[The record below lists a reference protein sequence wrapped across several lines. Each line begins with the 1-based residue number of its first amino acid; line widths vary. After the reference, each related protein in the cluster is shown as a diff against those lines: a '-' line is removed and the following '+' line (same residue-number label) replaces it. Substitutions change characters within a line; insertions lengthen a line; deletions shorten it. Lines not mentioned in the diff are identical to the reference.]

1 GQAVGANAG
10 VAIAQGHDLINAH
23 AGDICPQCKKAELT
37 ETRGIEVG
45 HIFKLGKKY
54 SEKMGLS
61 VLDPNG
67 KPLTPTMGCYG
78 IGVGRTMATSIEQ
91 NHDERGLV
99 WHRNLSPFLV
109 YLVSLAKGEAE
120 TAYVDKLYAT
130 LQAKGISVYLDDRDE
145 RAGVKF
151 NDAELVGFPFIVTV
165 GKKTVE
171 SGKIEL
177 KLRQSGEKL
186 EVTEAELLQKIL
198 S

>member
-1 GQAVGANAG
+1 MSRAPRWQV
-10 VAIAQGHDLINAH
+10 
-23 AGDICPQCKKAELT
+23 
-37 ETRGIEVG
+37 
-45 HIFKLGKKY
+45 
-54 SEKMGLS
+54 
-61 VLDPNG
+61 
-67 KPLTPTMGCYG
+67 
-78 IGVGRTMATSIEQ
+78 MA
-91 NHDERGLV
+91 
-99 WHRNLSPFLV
+99 RNLSPFLV